1 MTGDRDD
8 MFRRIKAVLPP
19 WFPSVSPVLDTVLY
33 GFAAA
38 FAGIYD
44 FLTYT
49 KRQTRIAT
57 AESFWLDLAAYD
69 FFGMRFRRRT
79 NQLDDSFRVEIIK
92 EILRERATRVG
103 MNNALRDLTGVEP
116 IIFEPRNI
124 RDTGAYN
131 VGSRRAYNVRGG
143 YGSLLMPAQ
152 VLIKAQRP
160 TGSGIPNVNGY
171 GGEIGG
177 FGEGQLVFAQLS
189 DIKGFVTDADIY
201 RMVLAIK
208 AAGVTAWVAIV
219 SDIDDAPPFPGYL
232 LAPSGAR
239 LVTAD
244 GDGILLLQ

>member
-1 MTGDRDD
+1 MIGDRTD
-8 MFRRIKAVLPP
+8 FHKRIKAVLPP
-19 WFPSVSPVLDTVLY
+19 WFPSSAPVLDTVLY

-38 FAGIYD
+38 FTLVYD

-69 FFGMRFRRRT
+69 FFGMRFRRRVK
-79 NQLDDSFRVEIIK
+79 QSDDSFRVEIIK
-92 EILRERATRVG
+92 EVLRERVTRRG
-103 MNNALRDLTGVEP
+103 MVNALRDLTGVSP

-124 RDTGAYN
+124 RDTGAYG
-131 VGSRRAYNVRGG
+131 VASGLAYNVRGG
-143 YGSLLMPAQ
+143 YGSHLMPAQ

-160 TGSGIPNVNGY
+160 IGSGIPNVNGY

-177 FGEGQLVFAQLS
+177 FGEGQIVFAQLS

-208 AAGVTAWVAIV
+208 AAGVTTWVAIV

-232 LAPSGAR
+232 LAPSGDR

-244 GDGILLLQ
+244 GSGILLLQ